1 MNAMQSP
8 HKRARILIVEDNPP
22 IQTILRHLLGQR
34 FDVELAN
41 SVDGALMKASHQHF
55 DLFLLDINLG
65 EDRTGVDLLGLLR
78 QMPAYSTTP
87 AVACTAFA
95 GPEYRKQ
102 FLASGFNEHVDKPF
116 KRPVLM
122 KVVEEA
128 LGGAISGHA

>member
-1 MNAMQSP
+1 MESP
-8 HKRARILIVEDNPP
+8 PKRARILVVEDNPP
-22 IQTILRHLLGQR
+22 IQMILRHVLGRR

-41 SVDGALMKASHQHF
+41 SVDGALLKASREHF
-55 DLFLLDINLG
+55 DLFLLDIHLG

-78 QMPAYSTTP
+78 QMPAYGTTP
-87 AVACTAFA
+87 AVACTAYA
-95 GPEYRKQ
+95 GPEYREQ
-102 FLASGFNEHVDKPF
+102 FLASGFTEYVDKPF